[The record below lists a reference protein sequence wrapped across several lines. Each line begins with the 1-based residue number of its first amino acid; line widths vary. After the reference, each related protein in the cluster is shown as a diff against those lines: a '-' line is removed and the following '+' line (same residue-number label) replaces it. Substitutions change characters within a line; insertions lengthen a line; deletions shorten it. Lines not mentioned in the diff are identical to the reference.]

1 MWYEQKSA
9 TWSNIWVYLWCS
21 WHILMSCVLY
31 YWTHSWQLGIY
42 LSHPKKSNKILFFV
56 LIKKE
61 LSRRLP
67 HFDELVKISIW
78 CNLLGIQN
86 EQTHWLLYE
95 SESDWLW
102 ETMQLSDL
110 NWAPWSYNF
119 NNYLVRLWLQSWGP
133 FLESPENV
141 SGPKSHS

>member
-1 MWYEQKSA
+1 MIFEVDWLQSLVVGDVMKVYLTNRFHVADCIGSVVDHRWLQMLMWYEQKRA

-78 CNLLGIQN
+78 RNLLVIQN
-86 EQTHWLLYE
+86 EETHWLLYE
-95 SESDWLW
+95 SESDWL
-102 ETMQLSDL
+102 
-110 NWAPWSYNF
+110 
-119 NNYLVRLWLQSWGP
+119 
-133 FLESPENV
+133 
-141 SGPKSHS
+141 